1 MKSKVEGHSNL
12 YKDDESGVISNRAES
27 EREKYRIAKQRSIDS
42 IKTKEDLES
51 VKQELDD
58 IKHLL
63 KQLIR

>member
-12 YKDDESGVISNRAES
+12 YKDDDSGVIINRAES
-27 EREKYRIAKQRSIDS
+27 EREKYRIAKQRAIDS
-42 IKTKEDLES
+42 IKTTEDLES
-51 VKQELDD
+51 VKKELDD

>member
-12 YKDDESGVISNRAES
+12 FKDDDSGVITNRAEG
-27 EREKYRIAKQRSIDS
+27 EREKYRIAKQRAIDS

>member
-12 YKDDESGVISNRAES
+12 YKDDDSGVISNRADG
-27 EREKYRIAKQRSIDS
+27 EREKYRIAKQRSIDN

-51 VKQELDD
+51 VKEELDN

-63 KQLIR
+63 KQLIK